1 MYFVEC
7 PMRLWRA
14 RKRHDAIDA
23 SLEVRDD
30 DVRVTLLL
38 NKRRLWRAEFETE
51 DAAKAAAEAKLKDLQ
66 RAGWNVHW

>member
-1 MYFVEC
+1 
-7 PMRLWRA
+7 MRLWRA

-23 SLEVRDD
+23 RLEVRAD

-38 NKRRLWRAEFETE
+38 NQRRLWRAEFETE
-51 DAAKAAAEAKLKDLQ
+51 DAARAAADARLKDLQ

>member
-1 MYFVEC
+1 
-7 PMRLWRA
+7 MRLWRA

-38 NKRRLWRAEFETE
+38 NQRRLWRAEFETE
-51 DAAKAAAEAKLKDLQ
+51 DAAKTAADEKLKELQ

>member
-1 MYFVEC
+1 
-7 PMRLWRA
+7 MRLWRA

-23 SLEVRDD
+23 LLDVRDD

-38 NKRRLWRAEFETE
+38 NQRRLWRAEFETE
-51 DAAKAAAEAKLKDLQ
+51 ADAKAAAETKLKELQ

>member
-1 MYFVEC
+1 
-7 PMRLWRA
+7 MRVWRA

-23 SLEVRDD
+23 MLDVRAG

-38 NKRRLWRAEFETE
+38 NQRRLWRAEFADEA
-51 DAAKAAAEAKLKDLQ
+51 AAKLAVATKLKDLQ

>member
-1 MYFVEC
+1 
-7 PMRLWRA
+7 MRLWRA

-23 SLEVRDD
+23 ILEVRDD

-38 NKRRLWRAEFETE
+38 NQRRLWRAEFETE
-51 DAAKAAAEAKLKDLQ
+51 EAAKAAANAKLKDLQ

>member
-1 MYFVEC
+1 
-7 PMRLWRA
+7 MRLWRA

-23 SLEVRDD
+23 TLEVRDD

-38 NKRRLWRAEFETE
+38 NQRRLWRAEFETE
-51 DAAKAAAEAKLKDLQ
+51 DAAKTAADEKLKELQ